1 MLTRAEKQRILKR
14 HPESM
19 SKEQFYKLCHISKS
33 HARRLLEDGII
44 PCLIK
49 TSATHKYVI
58 ATEDVISYLERRPYE
73 YQRQDHSKQHES
85 APKLHAE
92 VIPRELRDLLLPVI
106 EEAFAPYPDVMTLS
120 QVSEAIGYSD
130 KSLVKWCRQG
140 RIRNFIIKSY
150 MIPKPWLIDFILS
163 LDFINMRNVS
173 SWHRKMIY
181 PIIAAYLKKKK
192 SVRQWR
198 NLKFLDQ

>member
-1 MLTRAEKQRILKR
+1 MLTKAEKQRILKR
-14 HPESM
+14 HPKSM

-33 HARRLLEDGII
+33 HARRLLEDGIV

-73 YQRQDHSKQHES
+73 NKRQDHSKRLEF

-92 VIPRELRDLLLPVI
+92 VIPRKLRGLLIPVI
-106 EEAFAPYPDVMTLS
+106 EDTLAPYPDVMTLS

-130 KSLVKWCRQG
+130 KSLVKWCRQR
-140 RIRNFIIKSY
+140 RIRSFIIKSY
-150 MIPKPWLIDFILS
+150 MIPKPWLIEFMLTIDFL
-163 LDFINMRNVS
+163 NMRSVS
-173 SWHRKMIY
+173 WWHRQTIH
-181 PIIAAYLKKKK
+181 PVINAYLRKHKTG
-192 SVRQWR
+192 SQ
-198 NLKFLDQ
+198 D